1 MLVHRDSQKEKEG
14 RNNRKKETAT
24 GSETEIDSMK
34 ERQKTREIERGLIS
48 MVAYRESQI
57 EKRGRNYRK
66 ERDRFRVGDR
76 NRDREYERK
85 KVDERDREGVN
96 QYVCTHRESK
106 REGRK
111 E

>member
-1 MLVHRDSQKEKEG
+1 
-14 RNNRKKETAT
+14 
-24 GSETEIDSMK
+24 MK

-48 MVAYRESQI
+48 MVVYRESQI

-76 NRDREYERK
+76 DRDREYERK
-85 KVDERDREGVN
+85 KVDERDSERVN
-96 QYVCTHRESK
+96 QHVCTHRESK